1 MGPIRRRWR
10 KQPWKS
16 ASGETQSSIEKVE
29 KMFWDETRVEGIK
42 GETSIIIREHYKEN
56 LNKETNRWPLILHPK
71 EVYSLKECPVF
82 LGISI
87 KTGIIYV
94 IIMMNICQA
103 MCQALGRGFTSI
115 ASPKPHTA
123 LWNGYNYH
131 HYFLVN
137 GEPKAK
143 RGNFWRSYSH
153 TRVQLNLSH
162 LSQRLH
168 SWWLYCTAFSTAH
181 PGVTAF
187 ALKKYWFNPYLTL
200 YGIHIFLIVGY
211 SSCFQLFHY
220 YKCCC
225 HEHLCISSFSCT
237 LEYFLKEDSTNFSSS
252 FNSVLTFLSPLSHK
266 VVNS

>member
-1 MGPIRRRWR
+1 MERPVSICCLKGHPHPRLRHWMGPIRRRWR

-103 MCQALGRGFTSI
+103 TCQALGRGFTSI

-168 SWWLYCTAFSTAH
+168 S
-181 PGVTAF
+181 
-187 ALKKYWFNPYLTL
+187 
-200 YGIHIFLIVGY
+200 
-211 SSCFQLFHY
+211 
-220 YKCCC
+220 
-225 HEHLCISSFSCT
+225 
-237 LEYFLKEDSTNFSSS
+237 
-252 FNSVLTFLSPLSHK
+252 
-266 VVNS
+266 